1 MPVIAANPLATQ
13 SSSIVAPAASM
24 FAITPSDTDEVVTV
38 VRAIFVGVAGD
49 VSVIDTAN
57 NTVVHK
63 NCAAGSYIGPF
74 RVKQVK
80 ATGTTATNLVGYV

>member
-1 MPVIAANPLATQ
+1 
-13 SSSIVAPAASM
+13 M
-24 FAITPSDTDEVVTV
+24 FAITPDNTNELATV

-49 VSVIDTAN
+49 VSVVDTAG

-74 RVKQVK
+74 RVKQV
-80 ATGTTATNLVGYV
+80 TVSNTTATNLIGYV